1 LYYNLTIVKEHSAN
15 STESNIIELLG
26 STVLY
31 FFTALKYIFTF
42 RVNFKQLINN
52 LVFIGYE
59 SLAMILILSAIATM
73 ILTLNTSIELN
84 NQGGRELVGALIAIA
99 NLREIIPI
107 FIAFAISARCGTAFT
122 AEISTMKVT
131 EQIDVL
137 RVLRIDPVYYLLAP
151 VLLAVFLLS
160 PFLLSITSIF
170 SIMAGMLVAKFAISL
185 EYAEFLDSAWATLSL
200 KEYYYPLI
208 KTLIFSIYA
217 LTVNISMGLN
227 CKGGARE
234 VGMTTTRATA
244 LVIVGIIVIDGILTP
259 ILY

>member
-1 LYYNLTIVKEHSAN
+1 MKQHSTN
-15 STESNIIELLG
+15 SIESNIIELFG
-26 STVLY
+26 SAVLY
-31 FFTALKYIFTF
+31 FFSALKYIFSF
-42 RVNFKQLINN
+42 KINIKQLVNN
-52 LVFIGYE
+52 LVFLGYE

-107 FIAFAISARCGTAFT
+107 FIAFAIAARCGTAFT

-160 PFLLSITSIF
+160 PFLLSITSIT
-170 SIMAGMLVAKFAISL
+170 SIVAGMLVAKLSIGL
-185 EYAEFLDSAWATLSL
+185 ECSEFLDSAWATLSL

-208 KTLIFSIYA
+208 KTIIFSIYA
-217 LTVNISMGLN
+217 LTVNITMGLN
-227 CKGGARE
+227 CSGGARE

-244 LVIVGIIVIDGILTP
+244 LVIVGIIVIDGILTL